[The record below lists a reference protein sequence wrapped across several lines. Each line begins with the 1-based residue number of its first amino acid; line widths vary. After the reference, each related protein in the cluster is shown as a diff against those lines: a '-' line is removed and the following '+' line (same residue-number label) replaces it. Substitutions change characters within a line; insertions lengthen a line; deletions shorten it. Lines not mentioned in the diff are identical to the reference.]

1 MFSQGLALGL
11 LNITLGLE
19 GRNKSLACSSSSLM
33 NGKKF
38 YDIDARAAQF
48 FVEKDQDFDLA
59 SPEVSAMFIKSE
71 QLFPIEKAGL

>member
-1 MFSQGLALGL
+1 
-11 LNITLGLE
+11 
-19 GRNKSLACSSSSLM
+19 M